1 MYRSKDGNTLT
12 VNVFDRAKWLGV
24 TALALVALTVSGCDS
39 GTDAPAK
46 SSAPGP
52 SVIAPGKPGE
62 PARTLSAEDAAKEIP
77 DGSPNGADFE
87 YVQMMIIHHGQ
98 ALEMTELAEHQAK
111 SSGVKRIASRIA
123 AGQGPE
129 IDAMKG
135 WLKNHGGARRTSGG
149 AGSGHNHDHATM
161 PGMATEAQLKQ
172 LRAARG
178 TAFDELFLKLMI
190 MHHNGAII
198 MATSALSDGNNVQVE
213 EMANE
218 VIAQQTS
225 EISRMRAMP

>member
-1 MYRSKDGNTLT
+1 MYRSKDGNAFR
-12 VNVFDRAKWLGV
+12 VKVFDRSRWRAV
-24 TALALVALTVSGCDS
+24 TALTLVALTVGACNSGADS
-39 GTDAPAK
+39 PEK
-46 SSAPGP
+46 RSAPGP

-77 DGSPNGADFE
+77 DDSPNAADFE
-87 YVQMMIIHHGQ
+87 YVQMMIVHHGQ
-98 ALEMTELAEHQAK
+98 ALEMTELAAHRAK
-111 SSGVKRIASRIA
+111 SGDVKRMASRIA

-135 WLKNHGGARRTSGG
+135 WLKNHGGERRTSGG
-149 AGSGHNHDHATM
+149 AGSEHDHDHATM
-161 PGMATEAQLKQ
+161 PGMATDAQLKQ

-178 TAFDELFLKLMI
+178 VAFDELFLTLMI
-190 MHHNGAII
+190 AHHYGAIT
-198 MATSALSDGNNVQVE
+198 MATSVLSDGNNVQVE

-225 EISRMRAMP
+225 EISRMREMP

>member
-1 MYRSKDGNTLT
+1 MYRSKDGNALA
-12 VNVFDRAKWLGV
+12 VKVFDRVKWRAV
-24 TALALVALTVSGCDS
+24 TALTVVALAVSGCDS
-39 GTDAPAK
+39 GADTPGKK
-46 SSAPGP
+46 SAAGP
-52 SVIAPGKPGE
+52 SVIAPGKPGG
-62 PARTLSAEDAAKEIP
+62 PARTLSAEDAAKEMP
-77 DGSPNGADFE
+77 DESSNGADFE
-87 YVQMMIIHHGQ
+87 YVQMMIVHHGQ
-98 ALEMTELAEHQAK
+98 ALEMTELAAHQAK
-111 SSGVKRIASRIA
+111 SGSVKGIASRIA

-135 WLKNHGGARRTSGG
+135 WLKNHGGARRTTGG

-178 TAFDELFLKLMI
+178 AAFDELFLKLMI
-190 MHHNGAII
+190 MHHNGAIV
-198 MATSALSDGNNVQVE
+198 MATSVLSDGNNVQVQ

-225 EISRMRAMP
+225 EINRMREMP